1 MEIDEI
7 VQKFTLLNAIKY
19 KGKANAKS
27 TLGAIIQS
35 NPQKFKSQIPDLQAL
50 ISSAVN
56 KINKM
61 TLEDQKAI
69 LLKIDPESMQPIQ
82 KTKKEINIQLP
93 NLENFD
99 KVILRLAP
107 YPSGPLHIGNSRMVA
122 LNDYL
127 AKKHEGQLYLVFDD
141 TIGSKTKII
150 DPEAY
155 NSIPEGLKFLDVSIH
170 KTYYKSDR
178 LELFYDYAVQ
188 MLQRHSVY
196 VCDCD
201 ANTWRTKNK
210 VDMKPCKCRNLTIE
224 ENLSRWEKMLDGS
237 YPEQG
242 AVIRLKTAM
251 NTPDPAIRDPVML
264 RISEREHPR
273 VGTKYRVWPL
283 LEFSWGIDDHELNIS
298 HIIRGKD
305 LRKEGVLEEKIWD
318 IFQWKKPT
326 IILYGRMKLKDLQ
339 LSKSGAA
346 AKIRSGEYTD
356 WTDPRTWTLQSLG
369 RRGISS
375 KAIKKALLNLGM
387 NPVDVTF
394 SPKQIYAENRKIIDK
409 KANRYFFAM
418 NPLKIFIEKIP
429 AECHTAQPFIH
440 PEFPNRGTR
449 TIPIQKQNGST
460 ELLISSEDKQFLKKE
475 SLIRLKD
482 LMNVK
487 IVAKSKDKVKAVYHS
502 AGMDTARKLDAP
514 MIQWVPSETAL
525 PTRILSPDG
534 SYFLGKTE
542 HNVKNANIGE
552 IVQFE
557 RFSFCKIEKINSTIN
572 LIWTH
577 K

>member
-7 VQKFTLLNAIKY
+7 VQKYTLMNAIKY

-35 NPQKFKSQIPDLQAL
+35 NPQKFKSQIADLQIL

-56 KINKM
+56 NINKM
-61 TLEDQKAI
+61 SLEDQKA
-69 LLKIDPESMQPIQ
+69 LLFKIDPESIHPVQ
-82 KTKKEINIQLP
+82 KKKKEVNLVLP

-99 KVILRLAP
+99 KVTLRLAP
-107 YPSGPLHIGNSRMVA
+107 YPSGPLHIGNSRMVV

-127 AKKHEGQLYLVFDD
+127 AKKYDGLLYLVFDD

-150 DPEAY
+150 DPESY
-155 NSIPEGLKFLDVSIH
+155 KSIPEGLEFLDVSIH

-188 MLQRHSVY
+188 ILKRNEAY

-201 ANTWRTKNK
+201 AITWRTKNK
-210 VDMKPCKCRNLTIE
+210 VEMKPCKCRSLKVE
-224 ENLSRWEKMLDGS
+224 ENLSRWEKMLDGT
-237 YPEQG
+237 YPVQG
-242 AVIRLKTAM
+242 AVVRLKTGM

-283 LEFSWGIDDHELNIS
+283 LEYSWGIDDHELNIS

-318 IFQWKKPT
+318 IFEWKKPT
-326 IILYGRMKLKDLQ
+326 LHNLE
-339 LSKSGAA
+339 LSKSSSA
-346 AKIRSGEYTD
+346 AKIRSGEYTG
-356 WTDPRTWTLQSLG
+356 WTDPRTWTLQSLK
-369 RRGISS
+369 RRGITAE
-375 KAIKKALLNLGM
+375 AIKNALLIIGM

-394 SPKQIYAENRKIIDK
+394 SPEQIYSENRKLIDK
-409 KANRYFFAM
+409 GANRYFFTV
-418 NPLKIFIEKIP
+418 NPINVLVTNIP
-429 AECHTAQPFIH
+429 SDCKSAHPLIH

-449 TIPIQKQNGST
+449 TIKLQKQNNST
-460 ELLISSEDKQFLKKE
+460 ELLISSEDKQFLKNGE
-475 SLIRLKD
+475 IIRLKD

-487 IVAKSKDKVKAVYHS
+487 LESVTNSKVRTVYHS
-502 AGMDTARKLDAP
+502 SDITSARKLNAT
-514 MIQWVPSETAL
+514 MIQWVPDHSAISTE
-525 PTRILSPDG
+525 ILSPDG
-534 SYFLGKTE
+534 SYFLGKAE
-542 HNVKNANIGE
+542 SNLMNENIGN
-552 IVQFE
+552 IIQFE
-557 RFSFCKIEKINSTIN
+557 RFSFCRIEKKNSTIN